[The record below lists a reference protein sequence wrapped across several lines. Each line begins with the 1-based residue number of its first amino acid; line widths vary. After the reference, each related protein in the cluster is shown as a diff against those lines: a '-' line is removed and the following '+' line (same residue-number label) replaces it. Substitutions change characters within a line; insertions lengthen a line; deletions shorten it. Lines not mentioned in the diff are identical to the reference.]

1 MISPRSGPIPKWL
14 PLLFIGIG
22 IIFVILGVGFRY
34 STVQFIER
42 ANTTEG
48 LVVRLVGDTQ
58 KSPVV
63 RFHLPNGEA
72 VTFES
77 SLSTRPPRY
86 EVEEKVMV
94 YYDPEDPE
102 NAMIDG
108 WMEEWFATIVFGGMG
123 SLFALISIGAF
134 FTTRRI

>member
-1 MISPRSGPIPKWL
+1 MINLRSGSIPNWL
-14 PLLFIGIG
+14 PLLFFGIG
-22 IIFVILGVGFRY
+22 IIFVILGVAFRY

-42 ANTTEG
+42 ANTTDG
-48 LVVRLVGDTQ
+48 LVVRLVGDTS

-86 EVEEKVMV
+86 QVEEKVVV
-94 YYDPEDPE
+94 YYDPEEPE
-102 NAMIDG
+102 KAMIDG
-108 WMEEWFATIVFGGMG
+108 WMEEWFVTIVFGGMG
-123 SLFALISIGAF
+123 SLFVLISLGAF
-134 FTTRRI
+134 FATRRI